1 MLYSNLPFIY
11 YEILTGTHCTCCTK
25 YGPIQNRGWPCSQ
38 AGSKL
43 WYNVCTYTC
52 QHSIPIIMVE
62 DRLPSCNLLIIFIL
76 LVMFLWEVLEFSFN
90 PFLLINMGVGRSS
103 NKLKEWIL
111 THWVTDTRTRESY
124 TLIFYNSKQG
134 LAEMKSCWRIHR
146 STVHCACIQISS

>member
-1 MLYSNLPFIY
+1 MLYSNLPFIM
-11 YEILTGTHCTCCTK
+11 K
-25 YGPIQNRGWPCSQ
+25 YWLAFIAHAVQNIHVGPPKIEWLCSQ

-43 WYNVCTYTC
+43 WYNVCTYTR